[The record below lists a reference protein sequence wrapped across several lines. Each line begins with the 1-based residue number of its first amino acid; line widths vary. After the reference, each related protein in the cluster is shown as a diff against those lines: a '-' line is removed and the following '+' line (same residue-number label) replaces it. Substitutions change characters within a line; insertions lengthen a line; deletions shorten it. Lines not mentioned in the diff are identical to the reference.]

1 MRGYLSSGTIY
12 KLNQPMYLP
21 PNTIIA
27 AGPVIIE
34 NGQVLLNRE
43 FETEGNGAEF
53 WMFPGG
59 GVENFDINLE
69 ETCHREAR
77 EELGITLKII
87 KPLRTLLVKRPD
99 DASKLAVLVHF
110 LAERIGEIKPGP
122 ETLEW
127 GWFPVN
133 QLPPN
138 TAPNV
143 IEIMKEFI

>member
-1 MRGYLSSGTIY
+1 
-12 KLNQPMYLP
+12 MYLP

-27 AGPVIIE
+27 SGPVIIE

-43 FETEGNGAEF
+43 YEKEGTGAEW

-59 GVENFDINLE
+59 GVENFDISLE

-77 EELGITLKII
+77 EELGIEIKII
-87 KPLRTLLVKRPD
+87 RPLRTLIVKRPD
-99 DASKLAVLVHF
+99 DETKLAILVHF
-110 LAERIGEIKPGP
+110 LAEKISEINPGP

-133 QLPPN
+133 QLPPK

-143 IEIMKEFI
+143 IEIMKEFV